1 MSSAAVVQKR
11 LETILDG
18 AIANGHAEMSFAAA
32 GLTVKDQG
40 TALSDEVRSEIGTEQ
55 RLSQRRL
62 QSEVEL
68 INGLE
73 EGKVSLA
80 GAALQAGLLAV
91 RHLFGQQKSEKV
103 AIAPVFFLGSFCRLL
118 VGSRKRKSSGRSHA
132 QRTRDGTAHI
142 PCVSVRTVWA

>member
-1 MSSAAVVQKR
+1 
-11 LETILDG
+11 
-18 AIANGHAEMSFAAA
+18 MSFAAA

-40 TALSDEVRSEIGTEQ
+40 ATLGDEVRPEIGAEQ
-55 RLSQRRL
+55 RLSQSRL
-62 QSEVEL
+62 QGEIEL

-103 AIAPVFFLGSFCRLL
+103 AIAPVFSLGSFHHLL
-118 VGSRKRKSSGRSHA
+118 IDA
-132 QRTRDGTAHI
+132 A
-142 PCVSVRTVWA
+142 CVRQVQTSEQSLKLALG